1 MAKEKKEKDNYIKIV
16 GAIAVITITLVVI
29 LKQREV
35 EHLTPPGAE
44 QSQEQVL
51 ERNHPPGNVFV
62 E

>member
-1 MAKEKKEKDNYIKIV
+1 MAKEKKEKDNFFKIV

-35 EHLTPPGAE
+35 EHLTPQSAG

-51 ERNHPPGNVFV
+51 ERNHPPGNTFT

>member
-1 MAKEKKEKDNYIKIV
+1 MAEKKEKDNFFKII
-16 GAIAVITITLVVI
+16 GAIAVVTITLVVL

-35 EHLTPPGAE
+35 EHLAPAGAD
-44 QSQEQVL
+44 QTQEQVL